1 MRRWSL
7 RRHIGVSAF
16 VVMSLALG
24 SLATRAPGRGEAGS
38 DGPAGNTAAAASP
51 APGQAP
57 GSAAASVA
65 AARSPD
71 GRRAARVGPV
81 QTIRGDL
88 SDPQKKD
95 IAMRVVSSAENST
108 LDWTAQYG
116 YIEDIHDGR
125 GYTGGIVGFCSGTGD
140 MRAVVER
147 YTAAV
152 PGNRLAAYLPALKR
166 VNGSASHA
174 GLDPNFTADWRAAA
188 ADPAFRAAQ
197 DAERDRLY
205 FNPALS
211 RAKQDGLRV
220 LGQFAYY
227 DAIVMHGANGL
238 AKLRRTAS
246 VHVPPPARGGDEAA
260 YLEAFLDA
268 RVRLMASERGH
279 DDESRINDAQRVFLA
294 ARNFDLDPPL
304 HWRVYGDS
312 YEIAP

>member
-7 RRHIGVSAF
+7 RRRVGVSAF
-16 VVMSLALG
+16 VVMSLALA
-24 SLATRAPGRGEAGS
+24 SLAMRTPGRGQAEPE
-38 DGPAGNTAAAASP
+38 GPARNTAAAASP
-51 APGQAP
+51 ATGRTP
-57 GSAAASVA
+57 GSASAGAP
-65 AARSPD
+65 RSPD
-71 GRRAARVGPV
+71 GRRAARVGPA

-95 IAMRVVSSAENST
+95 IAMRIVSSAENST
-108 LDWTAQYG
+108 LDWTAQYS

-166 VNGSASHA
+166 VNGSASHD

-211 RAKQDGLRV
+211 QAKQDGLRI
-220 LGQFAYY
+220 LGQFVYY

-238 AKLRRTAS
+238 AKLRRTAAAQ
-246 VHVPPPARGGDEAA
+246 VPPPARGGDEAA
-260 YLEAFLDA
+260 YLEAFLNA
-268 RVRLMASERGH
+268 RVQLMESERGH
-279 DDESRINDAQRVFLA
+279 GDESRINDAQRVFLA

-312 YEIAP
+312 YEIAT

>member
-1 MRRWSL
+1 MGRSSL
-7 RRHIGVSAF
+7 RRPLGVAVF
-16 VVMSLALG
+16 IVASLALA
-24 SLATRAPGRGEAGS
+24 SLTVRGGGDGAGA
-38 DGPAGNTAAAASP
+38 DAAEQTAVHASP
-51 APGQAP
+51 AASEP
-57 GSAAASVA
+57 GSAGAGAGVA
-65 AARSPD
+65 VAPSPD
-71 GRRAARVGPV
+71 GRRSVRVGPNRQV
-81 QTIRGDL
+81 AGDL

-95 IAMRVVSSAENST
+95 IAMRLVSSAENST
-108 LDWTAQYG
+108 LDWTAQYA

-147 YTAAV
+147 YTTAV

-174 GLDPNFTADWRAAA
+174 GLDPNFTRDWRAAA

-211 RAKQDGLRV
+211 QAKQDGLRV
-220 LGQFAYY
+220 LGQFVYY

-238 AKLRRTAS
+238 AKLRRAAAAKA
-246 VHVPPPARGGDEAA
+246 PPPARGGDEAA

-268 RVRLMASERGH
+268 RVDLMEAERGH
-279 DDESRINDAQRVFLA
+279 DDDSRINDAQRVFLA
-294 ARNFDLDPPL
+294 ARNFDLNPPL
-304 HWRVYGDS
+304 RWRVYGDT
-312 YEIAP
+312 YDLAN